1 MRILDIQ
8 LPKNDQLGL
17 KATSFKR
24 LGQVV
29 VLAGRNGAGKS
40 RILAHLNQFL
50 TEGMSPFG
58 FSFSN
63 LPDDLSPW
71 NENKPISTYAQAR
84 EVIKNA
90 TTPDYGEAILRR
102 IDSVTLSDFR
112 QFKVA
117 WLTPKSPELKDVRDI
132 TPKKAEQSSD
142 AASSCTIRE
151 LREHALARIQ
161 DLQNQWFHARST
173 DVTANEDQRRFA
185 IAEYE
190 RLQELFKALIG
201 IELGR
206 DLRGHATVYGRAIGE
221 AALSEG
227 QRVLLLWAVMLH
239 SQVSHLSQAILICD
253 EPENH
258 LHPQALLDAIGRVTK
273 ALPDVQLWIAT
284 HSLPLLS
291 NFDPSTIFW
300 VADGS
305 AEFAGTKPLK
315 VLRGLLGND
324 ERIGRLH
331 DFLGLPA
338 NLAANRFAAQCLVEP
353 AVSERGEGDP
363 QTGQIRNLLSTLNP
377 EEPLRVLDFGAGRG
391 RLAADLQAARSMSDT
406 LGNRIE
412 YFALDPSHN
421 YRDELIQRIREL
433 HASETGRLFN
443 DVSTLTNELGMR
455 TFDVV
460 VLCNVLHE
468 IPVAEWLKIFG
479 VSGRLLDLLKPEGH
493 VLLVEDTLLPVGESP
508 HPGGFLVLE
517 SAPLYEFLSCDVS
530 EVIRDTAKS
539 SARLLAHLI
548 PNKLLER
555 PTQESL
561 KKALTQVVK
570 IADER
575 ITELR
580 KISLDS
586 GADSDGNA
594 RYRAGREHA
603 FYVHQFTNAT
613 RALKL

>member
-1 MRILDIQ
+1 MSILDIQ

-17 KATSFKR
+17 KAAAFKR

-40 RILAHLNQFL
+40 RILDHLKQYL
-50 TEGMSPFG
+50 TDEFSGIG
-58 FSFSN
+58 FSISDLPNSLSLWTGGPASN
-63 LPDDLSPW
+63 SAELREQIEKDLPK
-71 NENKPISTYAQAR
+71 EFQET
-84 EVIKNA
+84 V
-90 TTPDYGEAILRR
+90 LRKL
-102 IDSVTLSDFR
+102 DSVNLSDFK

-117 WLTPKSPELKDVRDI
+117 WLTPKFPELKDVRDL
-132 TPKKAEQSSD
+132 TPKNAEKSSN
-142 AASSCTIRE
+142 AASSCTIKD
-151 LREHALARIQ
+151 LREHALARIE
-161 DLQNQWFHARST
+161 DLQNQWFHARSA
-173 DVTANEDQRRFA
+173 DVTASEEQRKFA
-185 IAEYE
+185 ISEYE
-190 RLQELFKALIG
+190 RLQELFKALLG
-201 IELGR
+201 VELGR
-206 DLRGHATVYGRAIGE
+206 DLRGHATFYDRTIGQ

-239 SQVSHLSQAILICD
+239 SQVDHLSQAILICD

-258 LHPQALLDAIGRVTK
+258 LHPQALLDAIDRVTK

-291 NFDPSTIFW
+291 NFDPSSIFW
-300 VADGS
+300 VENGS
-305 AEFAGTKPLK
+305 VEYAGTKPLK

-338 NLAANRFAAQCLVEP
+338 NLAANRFAVQCLVEP
-353 AVSERGEGDP
+353 AVSDRGEGDP

-377 EEPLRVLDFGAGRG
+377 GKPLRVLDFGAGRG
-391 RLAADLQAARSMSDT
+391 RLAADLQAARAMNDA
-406 LGNRIE
+406 LGNRID
-412 YFALDPSHN
+412 YFALDPSNSH
-421 YRDELIQRIREL
+421 RGELLQRIREL
-433 HASETGRLFN
+433 HGSEAGRLYN
-443 DVSTLTNELGMR
+443 DAGTLTNELGMR
-455 TFDVV
+455 TFDVI

-468 IPVAEWLKIFG
+468 IPVHNWLKIFG
-479 VSGRLLDLLKPEGH
+479 TSGRLLDLLKPGGH
-493 VLLVEDTLLPVGESP
+493 VLLVEDTLLPIGESP

-517 SAPLYEFLSCDVS
+517 SAPLYEFLMCATN
-530 EVIRDTAKS
+530 EVIRDTSKS
-539 SARLLAHLI
+539 NSRLVAHLI

-561 KKALTQVVK
+561 KRALAQVVK

-580 KISLDS
+580 KSSLNS
-586 GADSDGNA
+586 GEDSDGNA

-613 RALKL
+613 RALKS